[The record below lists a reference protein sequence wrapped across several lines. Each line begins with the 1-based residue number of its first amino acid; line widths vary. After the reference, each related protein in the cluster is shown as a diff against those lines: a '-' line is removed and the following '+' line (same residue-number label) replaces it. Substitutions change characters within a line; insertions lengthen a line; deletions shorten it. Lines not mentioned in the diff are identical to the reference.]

1 MSSTMWDQRYAAEE
15 YVYGTSPNGF
25 FRAALEKLTPGKL
38 LLPAEGEGRNSVYA
52 ASQGWKVTAFDTSTE
67 GRKKAM
73 RLAEQQGVHIQYQLA
88 GYNQVLL
95 PEEHFDC
102 VAMVYAHASAADRT
116 QRHRRM
122 LSFLKPGGTFILEG
136 FSKEQI
142 HNPTGGPRD
151 VEMLFSEEELR
162 NDFQELSELKIWKE
176 EIELQEGPFHN
187 GCANVIRLIGVK

>member
-1 MSSTMWDQRYAAEE
+1 MSNTMWNQRYAADE
-15 YVYGTSPNGF
+15 YVYGTSPNQF
-25 FRAALEKLTPGKL
+25 FRIELDKLIPGKL

-52 ASQGWKVTAFDTSTE
+52 ASLGWRVTAFDTSTE
-67 GRKKAM
+67 GRKKAL
-73 RLAEQQGVHIQYQLA
+73 RLAEQKGVHIQYQLA

-102 VAMVYAHASAADRT
+102 VAMVYAHASAADRS

-142 HNPTGGPRD
+142 HNRTGGPRN

-162 NDFQELSELKIWKE
+162 TDFHELSELNIWKE

-187 GCANVIRLIGVK
+187 GQASVIRLVGVK